1 MTGRQATL
9 HFGKAPTHPTA
20 LTAKRAGGTQGL
32 ANSNAQDYSYR
43 VIRTFKHKGL
53 RRLFES
59 GHSAKVSPSLHSRC
73 LRLLDALNAAAVP
86 EDMNLP
92 GLGFHKL
99 QGAPQRY
106 AVSVTG
112 NWRVT
117 FAWLE
122 GDAIDVNL
130 EDYH

>member
-1 MTGRQATL
+1 M
-9 HFGKAPTHPTA
+9 
-20 LTAKRAGGTQGL
+20 
-32 ANSNAQDYSYR
+32 
-43 VIRTFKHKGL
+43 IRTFKHKGL
-53 RRLFES
+53 RGLFES
-59 GHSAKVSPSLHSRC
+59 GHSAKVSPAMRARC
-73 LRLLDALNAAAVP
+73 LRLLDALNAAAAP

-99 QGAPQRY
+99 QGTPPRY

-122 GDAIDVNL
+122 GDAVDVNL